1 MFFLMIFDNL
11 FNLSQNLQSFLKDL
25 IIAISLL
32 VLAYFFLKITRNIV
46 LRQIKKLINKT
57 DNPITA
63 KILSLID
70 KYFITISYFGLFYAT
85 LKEIE
90 FNPSIVATIKTIV
103 IILTTFY
110 VTRFLVDLSKILIYS
125 YSEKYRDSDSI
136 IERNIKALFPAIR
149 ILFWLLASISI
160 LSNLG
165 FDIKAIVAGL
175 GIGGVALALASQSIL
190 QDLFS
195 YFAILFDRPFEIS
208 DLVSVGD
215 FMGHV
220 EHIGIK
226 TTRIKAITGEQL
238 ILANTDLTNSRLRNF
253 KRMEQRQI
261 TLKIGV
267 VYETDNNK
275 LAEIPEIIKNSI
287 EPLENIIFDTAYFS
301 KFGEFSLDFEV
312 IYYVLSNDIKISRI
326 ARNQVN
332 LAIKNAFY
340 KQKIEFAYP
349 TQVHYLSPVS

>member
-1 MFFLMIFDNL
+1 MMFDNL

-25 IIAISLL
+25 IITIFVL
-32 VLAYFFLKITRNIV
+32 VLAYFFLKITRNLV
-46 LRQIKKLINKT
+46 LRQIKKLINKN
-57 DNPITA
+57 DNIITSKVLA
-63 KILSLID
+63 IID
-70 KYFITISYFGLFYAT
+70 KYFIPITYFGLFYAT
-85 LKEIE
+85 LKEID

-110 VTRFLVDLSKILIYS
+110 VTRFLVDISKIFIYS

-149 ILFWLLASISI
+149 IVFWLLAGISI

-165 FDIKAIVAGL
+165 FDIKAIIAGL

-208 DLVSVGD
+208 DLVAVGD

-253 KRMEQRQI
+253 KRMEQRQVI
-261 TLKIGV
+261 LKIGV
-267 VYETDNNK
+267 IYETDNRK
-275 LAEIPEIIKNSI
+275 LAEIPEIIKTSI
-287 EPLENIIFDTAYFS
+287 ESVENITFDTAYFS
-301 KFGEFSLDFEV
+301 KFGDFSLDFEV

-326 ARNQVN
+326 AKNQVN
-332 LAIKNAFY
+332 LAIKNAFSEH
-340 KQKIEFAYP
+340 QLEFAYP
-349 TQVHYLSPVS
+349 TQVHYLSPIS